1 MKATL
6 LSGVSTSVW
15 KRRTAL
21 TVPSVPCDEMKSPSL
36 KGLVTMMMTP
46 PARFCSWPLRA
57 IPTARPIEART
68 AAKDTDFTP
77 STPAK
82 KRKRAMYSIAVKTES
97 RSETATPSILRRRR
111 IPLKI
116 FFRRVM
122 TTLPSQK
129 RTSTR
134 MTRSPKLIPA
144 LSHSS
149 SMLRLNQ
156 CLMSRLR
163 GCVAAPM
170 ASLSSEPAAE
180 SAGSICAKKRGFIR
194 GIS

>member
-1 MKATL
+1 MTTL
-6 LSGVSTSVW
+6 LAAEEAVGDEGCLVVGRQYLGVEEADGLD
-15 KRRTAL
+15 RTVSPL
-21 TVPSVPCDEMKSPSL
+21 CRDEVAEL
-36 KGLVTMMMTP
+36 EGLGDDDDDTASEVLQL
-46 PARFCSWPLRA
+46 PLRA

-82 KRKRAMYSIAVKTES
+82 KRKRAMYRIEVKTES

-129 RTSTR
+129 RTTTR

-163 GCVAAPM
+163 GCVA
-170 ASLSSEPAAE
+170 SSD
-180 SAGSICAKKRGFIR
+180 GFLELGACSR
-194 GIS
+194 VSW